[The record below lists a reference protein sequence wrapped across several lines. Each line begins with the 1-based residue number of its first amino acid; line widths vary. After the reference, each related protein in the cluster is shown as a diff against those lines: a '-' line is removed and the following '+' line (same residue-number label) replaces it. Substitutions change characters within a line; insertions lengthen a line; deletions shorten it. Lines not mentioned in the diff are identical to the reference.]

1 MVSRNISLVHS
12 KVNLRIQSECEKIR
26 ARKTPNMHNFYAVL
40 CNNIMKYMAQVIY
53 ISLLYIKYIYRSNFV
68 VKSYVFIQIK
78 MKSFIL

>member
-26 ARKTPNMHNFYAVL
+26 ARKTPNTHNFYAVL